1 MREVF
6 YLPYRKSNAMK
17 ILFPAIIMF
26 LISCGSKS
34 AISKKLSG
42 SDSLV
47 ITFNLPDSD
56 SVLNIVSTT
65 EKKAI
70 HKLSGFLNGKETGQ
84 SQCGY
89 DGNMKFY
96 TDGLEIFPVVFKYS
110 SDSCRRFFFELDGKV
125 MNTSMSNEATGF
137 LKSLGEGRGW
147 Y

>member
-1 MREVF
+1 M
-6 YLPYRKSNAMK
+6 MK
-17 ILFPAIIMF
+17 AIFSIIVAVSF
-26 LISCGSKS
+26 FSCGNPS

-47 ITFNLPDSD
+47 ITFNVADGD

-70 HKLSGFLNGKETGQ
+70 SKLSGFLNGKETDQ

-96 TDGLEIFPVVFKYS
+96 KNGSEILPVIFKYS
-110 SDSCRRFFFELDGKV
+110 NDSCRRFLFEMDNKGMSTK
-125 MNTSMSNEATGF
+125 MSNEAIGF
-137 LKSLGEGRGW
+137 LKSLAEGRGW

>member
-1 MREVF
+1 
-6 YLPYRKSNAMK
+6 MK
-17 ILFPAIIMF
+17 TIYSVIITVLLF
-26 LISCGSKS
+26 SCGNQS

-56 SVLNIVSTT
+56 SVLNIVSTN

-70 HKLSGFLNGKETGQ
+70 LKLSGFLNGKPAGQ
-84 SQCGY
+84 DQCGY

-96 TDGLEIFPVVFKYS
+96 KNGSEVLAVIFKYS
-110 SDSCRRFFFELDGKV
+110 NDSCRHFLFELDNNV
-125 MNTSMSNEATGF
+125 IRTSMSNEATNF
-137 LKSLGEGRGW
+137 LKSLAEGREW